1 MRSFHNK
8 MLFFYVHVF
17 IFADRIKQKLV
28 QGLIALIGLCTAQ
41 AASADEDIVQIIN
54 NITGTISSIRTGLI
68 MIVPVAGVGCV
79 LVGIFLW
86 LRKKNDPGI
95 KGSRISMFIG
105 IGCILIILD
114 QFISGRKNE
123 MGFRPVE
130 ILN

>member
-54 NITGTISSIRTGLI
+54 NITGTISSIRLTSLFLSLFAKRCVVRHFSV
-68 MIVPVAGVGCV
+68 VPRCQA
-79 LVGIFLW
+79 
-86 LRKKNDPGI
+86 KKR
-95 KGSRISMFIG
+95 SAST
-105 IGCILIILD
+105 
-114 QFISGRKNE
+114 E
-123 MGFRPVE
+123 
-130 ILN
+130 